1 MSPFSL
7 AVVAA
12 GQEDRDRTM
21 EWLEVGYREKANLLV
36 WIKVDPRFDFL
47 RTDPRY
53 VDLVKRMR
61 LD

>member
-1 MSPFSL
+1 
-7 AVVAA
+7 
-12 GQEDRDRTM
+12 M

-47 RTDPRY
+47 RTDPPF
-53 VDLVKRMR
+53 VDRVKRMR